1 MKIDIS
7 KKELQDIRDII
18 YKGRENYRHY
28 GHNLDHKNMFG
39 IGTKLI
45 RKINYEL
52 KKIKA
57 IHATE
62 NFISR
67 NLRIKSEV

>member
-45 RKINYEL
+45 RKINYECEL
-52 KKIKA
+52 PQCFS
-57 IHATE
+57 TCG
-62 NFISR
+62 FP
-67 NLRIKSEV
+67 